1 MVIAVA
7 SSHRHRSQQHRRLR
21 SRAHRGGAEGQFVI
35 DPTGP
40 PWCVP
45 SAHASPHPHPPSFAH
60 SRSPGCSSPPRPP
73 SFTLDPNTGVS
84 GAEHIA
90 EALKVNSSL
99 TQLNLYGASHPRTH
113 LLIRIR
119 PRPPT
124 RVLVDAHRRRIVSSS
139 S

>member
-1 MVIAVA
+1 MEGRVCRNGDEVRKCIERRLPFVFDPSLTKLDLSGA
-7 SSHRHRSQQHRRLR
+7 SHPRTHLLIRIRPRLPTRVPVDAHRRR
-21 SRAHRGGAEGQFVI
+21 IVSVVNNI
-35 DPTGP
+35 GP
-40 PWCVP
+40 
-45 SAHASPHPHPPSFAH
+45 
-60 SRSPGCSSPPRPP
+60 
-73 SFTLDPNTGVS
+73 S

>member
-1 MVIAVA
+1 MRSLPLLLSSQFYYCLAYYYFFFITFFRKYILINIIVVSVI
-7 SSHRHRSQQHRRLR
+7 SHS
-21 SRAHRGGAEGQFVI
+21 E
-35 DPTGP
+35 
-40 PWCVP
+40 
-45 SAHASPHPHPPSFAH
+45 
-60 SRSPGCSSPPRPP
+60 
-73 SFTLDPNTGVS
+73 
-84 GAEHIA
+84 AEHIA

-99 TQLNLYGASHPRTH
+99 TQLDLNCASHPRTH